1 MRRVYKSTTALD
13 APPPATTLTARGSDI
28 LSKVDHLLP
37 KRVLK
42 HLSEQP
48 QRTDREARDQRREES
63 VLRQVLRG
71 VLLEKPTDDCEH
83 ALHMSPR
90 SVGAASRRARHAV
103 A

>member
-42 HLSEQP
+42 HLTEQS
-48 QRTDREARDQRREES
+48 QRTDREARDQRREQS

-71 VLLEKPTDDCEH
+71 LFSDKPIDHREH
-83 ALHMSPR
+83 VLHMSPR
-90 SVGAASRRARHAV
+90 SVGAASRRARHA
-103 A
+103 